1 MFILL
6 GLGNPGP
13 RYLSTRHNIGF
24 RVVDQLSRELKIPL
38 YKVGHHSYY
47 GQGQAHGRDVVLA
60 KPMTYMNRSG
70 LAALALCRHFG
81 VLPENLLVIYDD
93 LELPPGKIRLRG
105 KGGSGGHNG
114 MGSIIYHLATE
125 EFPRLRI
132 GIGRPEAMEVADYVL
147 SPFSPAEEEI
157 MADTVTTACSAV
169 SLFLQEG
176 IEAAMNRFN
185 SNKS

>member
-1 MFILL
+1 MVILL

-47 GQGQAHGRDVVLA
+47 GRGQAFGQEVVLA

-93 LELPPGKIRLRG
+93 LALPPGKIRLRR
-105 KGGSGGHNG
+105 KGSSGGHNG
-114 MGSIIYHLATE
+114 MSSIIFHLATE
-125 EFPRLRI
+125 DFPRLRI
-132 GIGRPEAMEVADYVL
+132 GIGKPECVDVAEYVL
-147 SPFSPAEEEI
+147 SPFSSDEEEI
-157 MADTVTTACSAV
+157 MAEAVKSACQAV
-169 SLFLQEG
+169 SVFLQEG

-185 SNKS
+185 